1 MNLAKFRKLSAAI
14 LVVVFLSMCVV
25 GCAGSA
31 KDKANDTKNAPAKE
45 KFKVGFV
52 YIGSPG
58 DAGWTFTHDQGR
70 KYLQKELPE
79 VETVFLENVPEGADA
94 ERSIDQL
101 VQKGCKLIFTTSFG
115 FGDATIEVAKK
126 YPDVVFMH
134 ASGIN
139 TAKNVGTYFGKIEQ
153 MRYLTGIVA
162 GKMTKTNTLGYVA
175 AYDIPEVVRGINAF
189 TLGAQSVNPNV
200 KVKVVWT
207 HNWVDANLAKQA
219 ANSLIEAGADVITQ
233 HVDATSPQIA
243 AEKAGKWAI
252 GYHSDMSAYAPN
264 VSLTAAVWNWGP
276 YYVETVKSV
285 MNKTWKSGAYW
296 GGADTGIIALAPISD
311 KVPADVKQLVAE
323 KQEAIKSGKLDIF
336 AGPLKAQ
343 DGTVKVKA
351 GQKMTDGEILSF
363 NWFVA
368 GVDGKIGQ

>member
-1 MNLAKFRKLSAAI
+1 MKLRKLTAFL
-14 LVVVFLSMCVV
+14 LVALFLSVFVV
-25 GCAGSA
+25 GCGGQSKV
-31 KDKANDTKNAPAKE
+31 KDKAADDTAK
-45 KFKVGFV
+45 KDKLKVGFV
-52 YIGSPG
+52 YIGTPG
-58 DAGWTFTHDQGR
+58 DAGWTYTHDQGR
-70 KYLQKELPE
+70 KYLEKELPE
-79 VETVFLENVPEGADA
+79 VETFALENVPEGADA

-101 VQKGCKLIFTTSFG
+101 VQQGCKIVFTTSFG

-207 HNWVDANLAKQA
+207 HNWIDANLAKQA
-219 ANSLIEAGADVITQ
+219 ANSLIETGADVITQ

-243 AEKAGKWAI
+243 AEEAGKYAI
-252 GYHSDMSAYAPN
+252 GYHSDMSSYAPN

-276 YYVETVKSV
+276 YYVKTVKSV
-285 MNKTWKSGAYW
+285 MNKTWKSEAYW
-296 GGADTGIIALAPISD
+296 GGADQGIIGLAPISA
-311 KVPADVKQLVAE
+311 KVPDDVKKLVAE
-323 KQEAIKSGKLDIF
+323 KQEAIKTGKLDIF

-343 DGTVKVKA
+343 DGSFKVKA

>member
-1 MNLAKFRKLSAAI
+1 MKFKKMGSFI
-14 LVVVFLSMCVV
+14 LLFVFLSVFVV
-25 GCAGSA
+25 GCGGST
-31 KDKANDTKNAPAKE
+31 KDKGKDSGDAQKE

-52 YIGSPG
+52 YIGTPG
-58 DAGWTFTHDQGR
+58 DAGWTYTHDQGR
-70 KYLQKELPE
+70 KYLAKELPE
-79 VETVFLENVPEGADA
+79 VETIFLENVTEGADA

-101 VQKGCKLIFTTSFG
+101 AQQGCKVIFTTSFG

-134 ASGIN
+134 ASGIE
-139 TAKNVGTYFGKIEQ
+139 TADNVGTYFGKIEQ

-175 AYDIPEVVRGINAF
+175 AYDIPEVVRGINAY

-207 HNWVDANLAKQA
+207 HNWIDANLAKQA
-219 ANSLIEAGADVITQ
+219 ADSLIEDGADVITQ

-243 AEKAGKWAI
+243 AEEAKVWAI
-252 GYHSDMSAYAPN
+252 GYHSDMKTYAPN
-264 VSLTAAVWNWGP
+264 YSLTASVWSWGP
-276 YYVETVKSV
+276 YYVDVVKSV
-285 MNKTWKSGAYW
+285 MNKTWKTGAYW
-296 GGADTGIIALAPISD
+296 GGAETGIIDLAPISD
-311 KVPADVKQLVAE
+311 KVPADVKELAVA
-323 KQEAIKSGKLDIF
+323 KQADIKSGKLDIF

-343 DGTVKVKA
+343 DGTVKVKE
-351 GQKMTDGEILSF
+351 GQKMTDEEILSF